1 MSSVGTTQSAIA
13 VGFSFPIID
22 GILVG
27 LRFYTR
33 QKLKTERELDD
44 WLCIPAWLC
53 LTGCCAALLAGVY
66 KGAFT
71 DVSSPEQERVLAQV
85 TAALVIF
92 WMGTNFLVK
101 LIMLCF
107 YRRIFVGRAFNIC
120 NWVLIGLS
128 VVWFIYAIISWLFY
142 CGTNFKENFEGGWSS
157 CPTWG
162 FEIQMGVFALDSF
175 IDFFL
180 LIMPIPFVW
189 RLHLD
194 LKRKIAIIVVF
205 ILGGFAFVAGLNNT
219 IIQLVNLTQPELA
232 ATGGGANFFQGSSLL
247 FSNWPTIEIGVGL
260 LASNLPHLSFRLGR
274 AVKQSLPRALRV
286 SLDSLRQAA
295 AALSLSSGRHH
306 PYDQG
311 STRHSREEA
320 PEKNAES
327 RLGLRPGTGH
337 SKWLEAEAAKKSSE
351 QNSSWSAEAI
361 ELQEIGASRTGDNAV

>member
-1 MSSVGTTQSAIA
+1 MSSVGTTQSALA

-22 GILVG
+22 GILVC

-33 QKLKTERELDD
+33 QKLKTERQLDD

-53 LTGCCAALLAGVY
+53 LTGCCASLIAGVY
-66 KGAFT
+66 KGAFVDGAPT
-71 DVSSPEQERVLAQV
+71 TQEDVVAQV
-85 TAALVIF
+85 TAALVIL

-120 NWVLIGLS
+120 NWALIGLS
-128 VVWFIYAIISWLFY
+128 VVWFVYAILSWLFY
-142 CGTNFKENFEGGWSS
+142 CGINFKENLEGGWSA

-180 LIMPIPFVW
+180 LAMPIPFVW

-194 LKRKIAIIVVF
+194 FKRKIAISVVF

-219 IIQLVNLTQPELA
+219 IIQLVNLTQPEL
-232 ATGGGANFFQGSSLL
+232 TESGSGANFFQGSSLL

-274 AVKQSLPRALRV
+274 AIKQSLPRALRV
-286 SLDSLRQAA
+286 SLDSIRHAA

-311 STRHSREEA
+311 SGQRSGDEA
-320 PEKNAES
+320 RDKKGES
-327 RLGLRPGTGH
+327 VQGLRPGTGQG
-337 SKWLEAEAAKKSSE
+337 KWVDAAKRSDE
-351 QNSSWSAEAI
+351 QNSSWSGEAI
-361 ELQEIGASRTGDNAV
+361 ELRDMAVSRTGDDAV